1 MKQRDAPDDC
11 ISMDILDIRL
21 TSDLARFEI
30 MYNDLTVNAQ
40 IRLCETFNTHPDEEN
55 WDVHPLA
62 IVYRQME

>member
-1 MKQRDAPDDC
+1 
-11 ISMDILDIRL
+11 MDILDIRL

-30 MYNDLTVNAQ
+30 MYNDLNVNAQ

-62 IVYRQME
+62 IVLRQMD